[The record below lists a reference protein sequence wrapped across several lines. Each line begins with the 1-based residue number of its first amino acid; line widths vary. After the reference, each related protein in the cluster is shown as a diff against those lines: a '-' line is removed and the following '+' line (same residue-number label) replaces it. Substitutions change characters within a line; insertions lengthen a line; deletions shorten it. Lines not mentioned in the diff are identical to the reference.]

1 MALRPSAPFFD
12 NSMGIGSVEAS
23 DDSMAV
29 EVSVGK
35 FVVTSASESIENV
48 TVYSFSG
55 SMPLSRAAG
64 SARFACGTEGFAPGV
79 YVVKVAVAG
88 DTVARKFV
96 VKRFMSACFR
106 GQSMDRKTAR
116 QPFRMV
122 CRAAFPFFS
131 DTCLWH
137 SFFHPKSV
145 IRGQCDFVLSVCRL
159 AVAFVEGVAGYV
171 ETKAAGKMPPTG
183 RKHMES
189 REKKRN
195 ISPAV

>member
-35 FVVTSASESIENV
+35 FVVTSASGPIENV

-55 SMPLSRAAG
+55 SMPLGRAAG

-116 QPFRMV
+116 QPFSMV
-122 CRAAFPFFS
+122 CRAAFPFFQIPV
-131 DTCLWH
+131 CGIL
-137 SFFHPKSV
+137 SFIPNQSLEANV
-145 IRGQCDFVLSVCRL
+145 ILSCRCADWQSPL
-159 AVAFVEGVAGYV
+159 S
-171 ETKAAGKMPPTG
+171 KA
-183 RKHMES
+183 
-189 REKKRN
+189 
-195 ISPAV
+195 